1 MNIPGQKGGKIGFL
15 VAVEALG
22 GPRGEIFAP
31 PGFHGGGH
39 TQISR
44 GKPRGVKK
52 CVFNIF

>member
-31 PGFHGGGH
+31 PGFHGGGAH
-39 TQISR
+39 ANFPGETPG
-44 GKPRGVKK
+44 GKKMR
-52 CVFNIF
+52 F